1 VLSSGNHIAKAIA
14 AALACYILAPLIVG
28 DRYVSVLVLAAIY
41 TVIVAGLN
49 VFMGF
54 TGQVSFGHNA
64 FVAIGGYS
72 TAVLTVAHDWTPMA
86 ALGVAIVV
94 SLIAS
99 LIIGYP
105 LLRLRGRYLAMGTFA
120 LGLIAIEVATQWKGL
135 TRGSFGIAAIPPFG
149 VGGFELESDRQYF
162 YFYWLIAG
170 AVLFA
175 TAMIREARVGRAF
188 RAIASDEQAALALG
202 IDISR
207 YKLMSLAVSAALGAL
222 GGSMM
227 AHYLT
232 FVSPDVYDFG
242 MIMLLFSIIYVG
254 GIGSTLGPLLGAL
267 AICLL
272 PELLRG
278 LHQWR
283 EIVYGVLVLAIL
295 LFAPRGLYGL
305 RDLRIWSGRRP
316 KPVEL
321 PAQGGQ

>member
-1 VLSSGNHIAKAIA
+1 MTRRAITIATIV
-14 AALACYILAPLIVG
+14 ACYALAPLVVG
-28 DRYVSVLVLAAIY
+28 DRYISILILAAIY

-54 TGQVSFGHNA
+54 TGQVSFGHSA
-64 FVAIGGYS
+64 FVAIGGYT
-72 TAVLTVAHDWTPMA
+72 TAVLTVAHGWPPLG
-86 ALGVAIVV
+86 ALVVAIVLA
-94 SLIAS
+94 LIAA
-99 LIIGYP
+99 LVIGFP

-120 LGLIAIEVATQWKGL
+120 LGLIAIEVATQWKSL

-149 VGGFELESDRQYF
+149 GAGFEMESDRQYF
-162 YFYWLIAG
+162 YVYWLIAG

-175 TAMIREARVGRAF
+175 TARIRESRIGRAF
-188 RAIASDEQAALALG
+188 RAIANEEQAALALG
-202 IDISR
+202 IDIFR
-207 YKLMSLAVSAALGAL
+207 YKLMSLTVSAALSAL

-254 GIGSTLGPLLGAL
+254 GVGSTLGPLLGAV

-278 LHQWR
+278 FNQWR
-283 EIVYGVLVLAIL
+283 EIVYGVLVLLIL
-295 LFAPRGLYGL
+295 MFAPRGLYGL
-305 RDLRIWSGRRP
+305 RDVRIWAGRRSQ
-316 KPVEL
+316 KIEL
-321 PAQGGQ
+321 PAERSQ